1 LLFFNPCRP
10 SSRGAIEIAAND
22 VTVPVKVMPNYLST
36 QKDRDEAIQGSA
48 LIRKMIQAPAFK
60 KIIVEEVS
68 PAATVTDEASMLQ
81 FFREQAGSIYHLCGS
96 CAMGPDDRTAV
107 VDSDLK
113 VHGVQG
119 LRVVDA
125 SIFPN
130 ITSGNINAAVMMVA
144 EKGAEKILSDQR
156 RSLT

>member
-1 LLFFNPCRP
+1 
-10 SSRGAIEIAAND
+10 
-22 VTVPVKVMPNYLST
+22 
-36 QKDRDEAIQGSA
+36 
-48 LIRKMIQAPAFK
+48 
-60 KIIVEEVS
+60 
-68 PAATVTDEASMLQ
+68 MLQ

-96 CAMGPDDRTAV
+96 CAMGQDGETSV

-130 ITSGNINAAVMMVA
+130 ITSGNIDATVIMVA
-144 EKGAEKILSDQR
+144 EKGAEKILSDQH
-156 RSLT
+156 RSST